1 MKVTVLGVITA
12 IFIFLLL
19 IAVLQ
24 NQIAPPLLPPPQAT
38 LEAVRAEA
46 TGAAD
51 QATHTATERTILA
64 TAAALQTETSMLQT
78 RTAGA
83 AASPLPSPP
92 E

>member
-24 NQIAPPLLPPPQAT
+24 NQIAPPPLSHPQAT

-46 TGAAD
+46 TRAAD
-51 QATHTATERTILA
+51 EATHTATERTILA
-64 TAAALQTETSMLQT
+64 TAAALQTETSTLQT
-78 RTAGA
+78 RTVGV
-83 AASPLPSPP
+83 AASPIVTPK
-92 E
+92 